1 MRKFPWFARWES
13 LIKASRNI
21 SKENKMAEENPPRS
35 APEAG
40 KDSPVDP
47 SPLEPRAYTP
57 PARRSSKRRKNLAIL
72 ALIVVVIVGG
82 IFLWRY
88 LGSYESTDDAQADV
102 HLYPVSARVSGY
114 VVAVNVGD
122 NQWVEKGTVL
132 VEIDPKDY
140 EVAVAQAQ
148 ANLNN
153 ALATAQSLNITVP
166 ITSVNSSSQLKFTA
180 SGIED
185 ANAGIIAAERQLTA
199 AHAQVEAAE
208 ANDVKAQDDLRR
220 YKLLVD
226 KREVSEQVY
235 DQALAAAK
243 SSTATIAAAQANES
257 AAQQFVHQAQSR
269 LAQADAN
276 HQYAET
282 GPQQVSSTRAHVQ
295 ALVADVEQKRALLEH
310 AQLNLGYTKI
320 VAPVS
325 GEVNKTVVVGM
336 NVQDG
341 QQLLTVVP
349 LDEVWVTA
357 NFKETQLKHMQVGQK
372 AEIHID
378 SSGRTLKGHVD
389 SIAGATGPLFS
400 LLPPE
405 NATGNY
411 VKIVQRIP
419 VKIVLDPGENKDRL
433 LRPGMNVVPDVYLR

>member
-1 MRKFPWFARWES
+1 
-13 LIKASRNI
+13 
-21 SKENKMAEENPPRS
+21 
-35 APEAG
+35 
-40 KDSPVDP
+40 
-47 SPLEPRAYTP
+47 
-57 PARRSSKRRKNLAIL
+57 
-72 ALIVVVIVGG
+72 VV
-82 IFLWRY
+82 R
-88 LGSYESTDDAQADV
+88 
-102 HLYPVSARVSGY
+102 
-114 VVAVNVGD
+114 VNVDD

-148 ANLNN
+148 ANLTN
-153 ALATAQSLNITVP
+153 AEATAQSLNITVP
-166 ITSVNSSSQLKFTA
+166 ITSVNTSSQLKFAA

-185 ANAGIIAAERQLTA
+185 AHAGVLAAEKQLTA
-199 AHAQVEAAE
+199 ARSQLEEAQ
-208 ANDVKAQDDLRR
+208 ANDVKAQDDLHR

-226 KREVSEQVY
+226 KLEVAEQVY
-235 DQALAAAK
+235 DQSLAAAR
-243 SSTATIAAAQANES
+243 SSTATVAAAGANAS
-257 AAQQFVHQAQSR
+257 AAEQFVQQARSR

-276 HQYAET
+276 HRYAET
-282 GPQQVSSTRAHVQ
+282 GPQQVSSTRARVR
-295 ALVADVEQKRALLEH
+295 AAIADVEQKRALLEQ

-320 VAPVS
+320 VAPVN

-357 NFKETQLKHMQVGQK
+357 NFKETQLKRMQVGQR

-378 SSGRTLKGHVD
+378 SSGRTFKGHVD

-419 VKIVLDPGENKDRL
+419 VKIVLDPGENRDRR
-433 LRPGMNVVPDVYLR
+433 LRPGMNVVPDVYLK

>member
-1 MRKFPWFARWES
+1 
-13 LIKASRNI
+13 
-21 SKENKMAEENPPRS
+21 MADETLSRS
-35 APEAG
+35 APAPDKEAP
-40 KDSPVDP
+40 DQ
-47 SPLEPRAYTP
+47 PLADRNRTPLRRASN
-57 PARRSSKRRKNLAIL
+57 RRRNIAIL
-72 ALIVVVIVGG
+72 VVSVVVVVGVVL
-82 IFLWRY
+82 LWRY

-114 VVAVNVGD
+114 VVRVNVDD

-140 EVAVAQAQ
+140 EVALAQAQ
-148 ANLNN
+148 ANLAN
-153 ALATAQSLNITVP
+153 AEATAQSLNITVP
-166 ITSVNSSSQLKFTA
+166 ITSVNTSSQLRFTA

-185 ANAGIIAAERQLTA
+185 ANAGVAAAEKQLAA
-199 AHAQVEAAE
+199 AHSQLEAAE
-208 ANDVKAQDDLRR
+208 ANDVRAQDDLHR

-226 KREVSEQVY
+226 KREVSQQIY
-235 DQALAAAK
+235 DQALATAK
-243 SSTATIAAAQANES
+243 SSTATVSADRASES
-257 AAQQFVHQAQSR
+257 AAEQFVQQARSR
-269 LAQADAN
+269 LTQADAN

-282 GPQQVSSTRAHVQ
+282 GPQQVSSTRARVR
-295 ALVADVEQKRALLEH
+295 ALIADVEQKRALLEQ
-310 AQLNLGYTKI
+310 AQLNLGYARI

-325 GEVNKTVVVGM
+325 GVVNKTVVVGL
-336 NVQDG
+336 NVQEG

-357 NFKETQLKHMQVGQK
+357 NFKETQLRHMQVGQK
-372 AEIHID
+372 AEIHVD

-419 VKIVLDPGENKDRL
+419 VKIVLDPGENKDRE

>member
-1 MRKFPWFARWES
+1 
-13 LIKASRNI
+13 
-21 SKENKMAEENPPRS
+21 MADENPPRS
-35 APEAG
+35 VSDSG
-40 KDSPVDP
+40 KESTTDP
-47 SPLEPRAYTP
+47 SPVTDRGYTP
-57 PARRSSKRRKNLAIL
+57 PARRNPNFPRNIVI
-72 ALIVVVIVGG
+72 LIVVLVVFVGG
-82 IFLWRY
+82 VFLWRY
-88 LGSYESTDDAQADV
+88 LSSYESTDDAQADV

-114 VVAVNVGD
+114 VVKVNVDD

-148 ANLNN
+148 ANLSN
-153 ALATAQSLNITVP
+153 AEATAQSLNITVP
-166 ITSVNSSSQLKFTA
+166 ITSVNSSSQLKSAQSDIDNTTA
-180 SGIED
+180 GV
-185 ANAGIIAAERQLTA
+185 IAAERQLSA
-199 AHAQVEAAE
+199 AHDQLEQAL
-208 ANDVKAQDDLRR
+208 ANDVKVQDDLKR

-226 KREVSEQVY
+226 KREVAEQVY
-235 DQALAAAK
+235 DQALAAAR
-243 SSTATIAAAQANES
+243 SSTAAVSAARANES
-257 AAQQFVHQAQSR
+257 AAQQFVQQARSR
-269 LAQADAN
+269 VAQADAN

-282 GPQQVSSTRAHVQ
+282 GPQQVSSSRAR
-295 ALVADVEQKRALLEH
+295 ARAAIADVEQKRALFEQ

-325 GEVNKTVVVGM
+325 GEVNKTVVVGL
-336 NVQDG
+336 NVQAG

-357 NFKETQLKHMQVGQK
+357 NFKETQLKRMRVGQK
-372 AEIHID
+372 ADIHID
-378 SSGRTLKGHVD
+378 STGRTLKGHVD

-419 VKIVLDPGENKDRL
+419 VKIVLDPGENRDRQ
-433 LRPGMNVVPDVYLR
+433 LRPGMNVVPDVYLQ